1 MTGALHLSWSHG
13 TADVLPTAAMLRSV
27 RFTLPA
33 GAFAP
38 FAEPTWL
45 SDDAGAASLS
55 GHMRCLGADFVC
67 LPFGGGGTFS
77 RSAPGW
83 EDIVFR
89 PADPLFHGRSADAD
103 WTVASIEPDAVT
115 LTLDESEPSPIARL
129 ERRIAAVPGEP
140 ALQLRLTIHARRACR
155 LPIGL
160 HPILRLP
167 ARPGDLEIS
176 LPFRFG
182 VTFPADA
189 DGMGLLAVGA
199 FFDDLRRV
207 PAQDGRLVDL
217 SRLPLA
223 QSTELVVQLHGAT
236 GPLRAVFHDAK
247 AGLLIDWPRD
257 LVPSLQI
264 WLSDRALTGEPWRG
278 AYRGVGLEPT
288 ASLFDLGIGP
298 STEENPVSARGV
310 ATAIAIEPG
319 MPLVIDYRVTAFP
332 L

>member
-1 MTGALHLSWSHG
+1 LTGALHLSWSHG

-83 EDIVFR
+83 EDMVFR

-140 ALQLRLTIHARRACR
+140 ALRFRLTIHGVCPRKTAGSSTSRDCR
-155 LPIGL
+155 LPNPPSSSSSYTAPPV
-160 HPILRLP
+160 HC
-167 ARPGDLEIS
+167 A
-176 LPFRFG
+176 PFSM
-182 VTFPADA
+182 T
-189 DGMGLLAVGA
+189 
-199 FFDDLRRV
+199 RR
-207 PAQDGRLVDL
+207 
-217 SRLPLA
+217 
-223 QSTELVVQLHGAT
+223 
-236 GPLRAVFHDAK
+236 
-247 AGLLIDWPRD
+247 
-257 LVPSLQI
+257 
-264 WLSDRALTGEPWRG
+264 
-278 AYRGVGLEPT
+278 
-288 ASLFDLGIGP
+288 
-298 STEENPVSARGV
+298 PVS
-310 ATAIAIEPG
+310 
-319 MPLVIDYRVTAFP
+319 
-332 L
+332 